1 MGYAAAAN
9 SNFSIP
15 WNMIFPKIVY
25 LYPQYDELEIR
36 FSENGLSDYLQT
48 IREQT
53 EAMYALCVDVERN
66 VPLDI
71 SEFAKSPSPYLCRN
85 CRFQELCGL

>member
-1 MGYAAAAN
+1 MN
-9 SNFSIP
+9 SAS
-15 WNMIFPKIVY
+15 PKIIY

-36 FSENGLSDYLQT
+36 FREADLTGFLQT

-53 EAMYALCVDVERN
+53 EAMYALCKDAEQN

-71 SEFAKSPSPYLCRN
+71 SDFAKSPSPGLCRN
-85 CRFQELCGL
+85 CRFQELCGLP